1 MLGKVAMQTEALNYP
16 KACTVNVA
24 DGWSERL
31 RSYLGRSGG
40 YVAKMEFRSDNLCS
54 DAQLSHQKSA
64 DVIVPPEGG
73 KD

>member
-1 MLGKVAMQTEALNYP
+1 MLGKVAVQTEALNYP
-16 KACTVNVA
+16 KACAVNVT

-31 RSYLGRSGG
+31 RSYLGRSDG
-40 YVAKMEFRSDNLCS
+40 YVAEMKFRSGNLCR
-54 DAQLSHQKSA
+54 DAQLNHQKSA